1 MSLTVDN
8 LPASI
13 DQAQEFNL
21 NVNFFCSSCGDS
33 YLRGV
38 FYPSGTSYF
47 GYTQDNN
54 GDWSNAPG
62 SNCISFF
69 KIAQTDLAY
78 GSSWSGEIK
87 FKPDSQSSY
96 YTGPGEYSFK
106 VGRYSSGCSSPLW
119 STERTVAITGPAP
132 TPVSDSTPSTSLPSH
147 TPTPTP
153 SSTVSPLPTSVSLI
167 ASSPTTITLP
177 PINKE
182 SVLGQST
189 KSSVPKQNNA
199 ARKDSIKQN
208 NSLFPKIFIAIG
220 ITFLLLC
227 VIVVVYPYIDKIW
240 KGRLNV

>member
-8 LPASI
+8 LPVTI
-13 DQAQEFNL
+13 DQAQEFKL
-21 NVNFFCSSCGDS
+21 NINFSCSSCGDS

-54 GDWSNAPG
+54 GIWSNAPG
-62 SNCISFF
+62 SNCTSFF
-69 KIAQTDLAY
+69 KIAQTDLDY

-87 FKPDSQSSY
+87 FKPDPQSSY

-106 VGRYSSGCSSPLW
+106 VGRYSSSCSSPLW
-119 STERTVAITGPAP
+119 STEATVAITGPAP
-132 TPVSDSTPSTSLPSH
+132 TPVSDFTPSTSLPSH

-153 SSTVSPLPTSVSLI
+153 TLTSSPLPISVTLAPSV
-167 ASSPTTITLP
+167 PKTTAQP
-177 PINKE
+177 VNKE

-189 KSSVPKQNNA
+189 KSSIPKQNNTS
-199 ARKDSIKQN
+199 RKDSSKYD

-220 ITFLLLC
+220 IAFLLLC
-227 VIVVVYPYIDKIW
+227 VIVVAYPYVDKIR
-240 KGRLNV
+240 KGRLNA

>member
-1 MSLTVDN
+1 MNLTIDN
-8 LPASI
+8 LPATI
-13 DQAQEFNL
+13 DQAQEFKL
-21 NVNFFCSSCGDS
+21 KINFSCSSCGDS

-54 GDWSNAPG
+54 GSWSNAPG

-69 KIAQTDLAY
+69 KIAQTDLDY

-87 FKPDSQSSY
+87 FKPDLESFY

-106 VGRYSSGCSSPLW
+106 VGRYASSCSSPLW
-119 STERTVAITGPAP
+119 STERAVAITGPAP
-132 TPVSDSTPSTSLPSH
+132 TPVSDSTSTPAY
-147 TPTPTP
+147 TQTPTP
-153 SSTVSPLPTSVSLI
+153 SSAVSPLPTSVSL
-167 ASSPTTITLP
+167 AVSFPTIITP
-177 PINKE
+177 QPINKE

-189 KSSVPKQNNA
+189 KSSIPKQNNA
-199 ARKDSIKQN
+199 DIKESVKQN
-208 NSLFPKIFIAIG
+208 NSLLPKIFIAIG
-220 ITFLLLC
+220 IAFLLLC